1 MRTLTVIVVS
11 PSCPAPA
18 NLPLSVNSVTATSRV
33 TECEGVFG
41 SGAQRLSDAVF
52 EPGCRRLQGCTP
64 LNKMLEQVYVGVASG
79 VVIVLLDACNGR
91 SS

>member
-11 PSCPAPA
+11 PSCPTPA
-18 NLPLSVNSVTATSRV
+18 NLPLSVNSVTARV
-33 TECEGVFG
+33 TECEGVLG
-41 SGAQRLSDAVF
+41 SGARWLSLNLVA
-52 EPGCRRLQGCTP
+52 GACTP
-64 LNKMLEQVYVGVASG
+64 LNKMLEKVYVGVARG